1 MSRAAATRRRSTDE
15 PAPPTPIR
23 ESRAT
28 AHGPF
33 ALERWSVTSGNSRP
47 SRASLALRGAGRAW
61 RAHAEGNG
69 GVDALLRAV
78 DLALHPFLGK
88 GVELGTFN
96 VHAVGTG
103 HDAAASVTLS
113 VRTRAADDH
122 APAYHGRG
130 VHSNVLEASAIAYV
144 DAINRLLSH
153 TGADV
158 AAMAATAARPRR
170 SRADAV
176 DSESRQRRLEP
187 LMGLY
192 NA

>member
-1 MSRAAATRRRSTDE
+1 MSRGA
-15 PAPPTPIR
+15 
-23 ESRAT
+23 
-28 AHGPF
+28 F

-47 SRASLALRGAGRAW
+47 SRAILALRGAGRAW

-78 DLALHPFLGK
+78 DMALAPLLGE

-113 VRTRAADDH
+113 VRARAADDH
-122 APAYHGRG
+122 APGYNGRG
-130 VHSNVLEASAIAYV
+130 VHANVLEASAIAYV

-153 TGADV
+153 TGVDV
-158 AAMAATAARPRR
+158 AAVAAAAAPPRR

-187 LMGLY
+187 LMGVY
-192 NA
+192 NG